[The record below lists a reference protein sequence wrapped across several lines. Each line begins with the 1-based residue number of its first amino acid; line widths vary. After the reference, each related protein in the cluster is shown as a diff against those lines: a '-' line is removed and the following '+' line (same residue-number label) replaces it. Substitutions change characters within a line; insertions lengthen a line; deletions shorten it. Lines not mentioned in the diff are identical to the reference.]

1 MKSVTKK
8 QKSFAFRGK
17 GSGMY
22 PSLNQLNIQ
31 NLSLS
36 YENWLGLLKKTLP
49 ERPEFSIENGAIRIG
64 RVIAEFLGMP
74 MDIDEYYNQLY
85 DYVHSSEW
93 KLTLLSE
100 DSLNKSIDNHHFQA
114 IQKVLTINNEQ
125 RLSINRFTAFLD
137 GEQLLIKTDNPV
149 IHRKL
154 REAMIN
160 TLELFSEKEENG
172 LKNNELRRVLVDLVK
187 WSINHLEDPLSKADP
202 QREMPKFLW
211 YGNFKKS
218 HQYFIYYLL
227 KLGCDVIIFHPEG
240 KNLLADMIQ
249 EPIFVHHFPK
259 SMPAEPFPT
268 EKRMRKT
275 TVAYR
280 ASKEIETILN
290 QEGSH
295 FFKPWQLRDY
305 TPSSITLKTTYDEL
319 YILGKEIAMIRPNFE
334 VENGYVK
341 IPALFAKIHGVSKN
355 RKEYWDRLQA
365 LCNLE
370 NSLLIRHFP
379 FTIPPSSDFRFH
391 YRNALGNDGL
401 LSPDKIMSA
410 HYWSYGY
417 LPKGLQQG
425 IANAIRK
432 VCENTGLK
440 PLTQESQ
447 EELRIFL
454 FSQAMK
460 IPKSIIQLLE
470 RFDYSQSVPKIILY
484 NNEMHGN
491 LQRSDA
497 AVLLLL
503 NSFGTDIIVYN
514 PPGHND
520 IETYLD
526 EELYDTHWLEDVV
539 FELEFKEPSRFKKG
553 LFQSILKNFKGD

>member
-1 MKSVTKK
+1 
-8 QKSFAFRGK
+8 
-17 GSGMY
+17 MY
-22 PSLNQLNIQ
+22 PSLNQLKVQ

-36 YENWLGLLKKTLP
+36 YENWLGLLEKPLP
-49 ERPEFSIENGAIRIG
+49 ERPEFSIENGVVRIG
-64 RVIAEFLGMP
+64 RVMAEFLGLP
-74 MDIDEYYNQLY
+74 LDIDEYYNQLY
-85 DYVHSSEW
+85 DYVHLPEW
-93 KLTLLSE
+93 NLILLSE

-137 GEQLLIKTDNPV
+137 GEQLLIKSNNPV

-160 TLELFSEKEENG
+160 TLELFSNKEKDG
-172 LKNNELRRVLVDLVK
+172 LRNVELRRVLVDMIK
-187 WSINHLEDPLSKADP
+187 WSINHLEAPLSKADP

-218 HQYFIYYLL
+218 HQYFIYYLMV
-227 KLGCDVIIFHPEG
+227 LGCDVVIFQPEG
-240 KNLLADMIQ
+240 KSLLGEMTQ

-259 SMPAEPFPT
+259 NMPAEPFPT
-268 EKRMRKT
+268 EKKMRKT

-295 FFKPWQLRDY
+295 FYKPWQLRDY

-319 YILGKEIAMIRPNFE
+319 FILSKEIAMIRPNFE
-334 VENGYVK
+334 VGNSQVK
-341 IPALFAKIHGVSKN
+341 IPALFAKIQGVSKN
-355 RKEYWDRLQA
+355 RKEYWDRIHA
-365 LCNLE
+365 LSKLE

-379 FTIPPSSDFRFH
+379 FTLPPSSDFRFH

-401 LSPDKIMSA
+401 LSPEKIINA
-410 HYWSYGY
+410 HYWSYGQ
-417 LPKGLQQG
+417 LPAGLQTG
-425 IANAIRK
+425 IATAIRN
-432 VCENTGLK
+432 VCENPALK
-440 PLTQESQ
+440 PLVHETQE
-447 EELRIFL
+447 ETKVYL

-460 IPKSIIQLLE
+460 IPESIIQLLE
-470 RFDYSQSVPKIILY
+470 RFDYSQNVPKLILY

-497 AVLLLL
+497 AVMLLL
-503 NSFGTDIIVYN
+503 NFFGIDVILYN

-520 IETYLD
+520 IESYL
-526 EELYDTHWLEDVV
+526 EEDLFDTHWLDDVV
-539 FELEFKEPSRFKKG
+539 FKLEYKEPSRFKKG
-553 LFQSILKNFKGD
+553 LFQGILKNFKGD